1 MRKLKIA
8 WITGSNFFNVDEPLM
23 RDLSRCFD
31 ITWIV
36 FMSNRE
42 KEKDLLYKMFY
53 AVGVKGEIIE
63 YGRLRS
69 FKTLFAYIRTINR
82 LKKTLPDLYYI
93 DYLGMPY
100 FFPVIRLLGI
110 KREKLVYACHD
121 FIDHVNIK
129 RRKLITYYKKFIF
142 NTVGTV
148 KLFSKTQYDLFRK
161 KYTNVKSFFSPL
173 CLQYYGKPTETKID
187 DGKVHFLFFGSI
199 RENKGL
205 DILILAANKLVEK
218 YSGQF
223 VISICGSC
231 KNWSEYGKLIKND
244 ECFNLVI
251 RRIDNGEIP
260 NLFTTSDYL
269 VLPYR
274 DVTQSGP
281 LSIAYSYN
289 IPVIASD
296 HDGFKEFIKDGVTGL
311 LFKDGNVDDLVHVME
326 DAILKRFNYNKMRE
340 LLKSYTD
347 KYLTNDK
354 IIEQYKNM
362 FIKLLEYR
370 NINE

>member
-1 MRKLKIA
+1 MKKIA

-23 RDLSRCFD
+23 RELSKCFD
-31 ITWIV
+31 ITWVV
-36 FMSNRE
+36 FVNKNE

-53 AVGVKGEIIE
+53 DVRVKGEIKE
-63 YGRLRS
+63 YDRLRS
-69 FKTLFAYIRTINR
+69 FKTLLIYIKTINK
-82 LKKTLPDLYYI
+82 LKNTSPDLYYI

-110 KREKLVYACHD
+110 EQGKLVYACHD

-129 RRKLITYYKKFIF
+129 RRKILIKYKKFIF
-142 NTVGTV
+142 NMVGTV
-148 KLFSKTQYDLFRK
+148 KLFSKTQYDLFK
-161 KYTNVKSFFSPL
+161 SKYTNIRSFFSPL
-173 CLQYYGKPTETKID
+173 CLQYYGEPTERKND

-205 DILILAANKLVEK
+205 DILIHATNKLSEK
-218 YSGQF
+218 YSDSF
-223 VISICGSC
+223 VVSICGGC
-231 KNWSEYGKLIKND
+231 ENWSEYGKLIKND
-244 ECFNLVI
+244 ECFNFVI

-326 DAILKRFNYNKMRE
+326 DAILKQFNYNKMRE

-354 IIEQYKNM
+354 IIEQYKDM
-362 FIKLLEYR
+362 FIKLLEYK
-370 NINE
+370 